1 MVMGSSHYEFDGEKH
16 IAKYRIDDDE
26 AKAIAAMSDEERD
39 RFAKDLNDR
48 IDYDLMRM
56 YCKGWLEGAIEI

>member
-39 RFAKDLNDR
+39 RFAKDLNNR

-56 YCKGWLEGAIEI
+56 